1 MLSAQRRSQTQVS
14 VHGLSLTAWHLVLV
28 LKRSSGGSLPC
39 RRALVTSC
47 TFVSRTAG
55 GRMQRPGAA
64 AAGGGG
70 EVVADCAMDDAVV
83 SFLKITATWQQG
95 GGRGEW
101 SDQETLL
108 LLEAV
113 EAHGEAWPAVA
124 AHVGTKSGLQCAMRF
139 LQVRLDLVLRDT
151 ERGILDNLN
160 VVAPP
165 SPPTSAPSPACSA
178 PCAP

>member
-1 MLSAQRRSQTQVS
+1 MQT
-14 VHGLSLTAWHLVLV
+14 
-28 LKRSSGGSLPC
+28 
-39 RRALVTSC
+39 ALC
-47 TFVSRTAG
+47 
-55 GRMQRPGAA
+55 
-64 AAGGGG
+64 
-70 EVVADCAMDDAVV
+70 CCH
-83 SFLKITATWQQG
+83 WQG

-113 EAHGEAWPAVA
+113 EARGEAWPAVA

-139 LQVRLDLVLRDT
+139 LQVCLDVVLRDT

-165 SPPTSAPSPACSA
+165 SPPTSAPAVP
-178 PCAP
+178 